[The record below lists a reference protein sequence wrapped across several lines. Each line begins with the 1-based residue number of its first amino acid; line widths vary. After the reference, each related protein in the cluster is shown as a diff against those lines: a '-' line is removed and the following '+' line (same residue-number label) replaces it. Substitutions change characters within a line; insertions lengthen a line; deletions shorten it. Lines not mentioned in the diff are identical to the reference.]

1 MGVPPSLLLPPPLPP
16 AHDHYELLI
25 QTCLS
30 LSIQTQGDHRK
41 CKLANDLAVVLDA
54 SASVKKEGFDLAK
67 TFAKKLVSR
76 FAVSPKATRVSL
88 MAFSHYLR
96 IPVKFRDLL
105 SEEQVKAELDRLQ
118 YEASFSAT
126 GSALVALTNEM
137 FSKEAGARVDTP
149 GESRVKFLY
158 ERLRC

>member
-1 MGVPPSLLLPPPLPP
+1 M
-16 AHDHYELLI
+16 
-25 QTCLS
+25 
-30 LSIQTQGDHRK
+30 K
-41 CKLANDLAVVLDA
+41 CEAANDLAIVLDS

-76 FAVSPKATRVSL
+76 FAVSPKATRVSF

-118 YEASFSAT
+118 FEGSFTSTMAALEAVQS
-126 GSALVALTNEM
+126 EM
-137 FSKEAGARVDTP
+137 FSVKAGARVEAP
-149 GESRVKFLY
+149 GT
-158 ERLRC
+158 